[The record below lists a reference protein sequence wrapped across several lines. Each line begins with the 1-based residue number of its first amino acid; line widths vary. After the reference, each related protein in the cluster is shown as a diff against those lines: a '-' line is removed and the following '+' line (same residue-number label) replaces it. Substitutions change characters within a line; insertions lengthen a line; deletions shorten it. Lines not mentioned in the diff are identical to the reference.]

1 MTIQPV
7 SKKIERSAKNPT
19 TVSVNSNQSTEVK
32 LWPQADQH
40 TNYQQ
45 QINLK
50 INTNGR
56 KSNYRNAEN
65 RRSSP

>member
-1 MTIQPV
+1 MAIQPV
-7 SKKIERSAKNPT
+7 SKKIERSGKNPT
-19 TVSVNSNQSTEVK
+19 IVSVNSNPSTEVK

-50 INTNGR
+50 INNNGR
-56 KSNYRNAEN
+56 KSNYRNAAY
-65 RRSSP
+65 RRCSP